1 MQKKNDARKKKR
13 PQKQRRKKNN
23 ERRKRRGLKSVD
35 NVRKNDLLPLRPHRD
50 KDSVKK
56 KLRLVVKIG
65 IWNSLQRQRANLLAV
80 VFGGDQHLLR
90 LPRLVLEV
98 LHQIVLHLLLLLVGS
113 TFPERSGE
121 EGLLEVDGE
130 NVRPQGLLVEVLDR
144 AQIHLLDLL
153 PPPLSKLQRQMTT
166 MVSRLLLATNREHG
180 VQEANGVQPVVLSL
194 VH

>member
-35 NVRKNDLLPLRPHRD
+35 NVRKNDSLLLRPHKD

-80 VFGGDQHLLR
+80 VFGGYQHLLR

-98 LHQIVLHLLLLLVGS
+98 LHQIVLHLLLLLGS

-121 EGLLEVDGE
+121 EGPLEVDGE
-130 NVRPQGLLVEVLDR
+130 NVKPQGLLVEVLDR

>member
-1 MQKKNDARKKKR
+1 M
-13 PQKQRRKKNN
+13 
-23 ERRKRRGLKSVD
+23 
-35 NVRKNDLLPLRPHRD
+35 LPLRPHRD

-90 LPRLVLEV
+90 LPQLVLEV
-98 LHQIVLHLLLLLVGS
+98 LHQIVLHLLLLLGS

-121 EGLLEVDGE
+121 EGPLEVDGE

>member
-1 MQKKNDARKKKR
+1 M
-13 PQKQRRKKNN
+13 
-23 ERRKRRGLKSVD
+23 
-35 NVRKNDLLPLRPHRD
+35 LPLRPHRD

-90 LPRLVLEV
+90 LPQLVLEV
-98 LHQIVLHLLLLLVGS
+98 LHQIVLHLLLLLGS

-121 EGLLEVDGE
+121 EGPLEVDGE
-130 NVRPQGLLVEVLDR
+130 NVRLQEPVEEEVLDR

-166 MVSRLLLATNREHG
+166 MASRLLLATNREHG

>member
-35 NVRKNDLLPLRPHRD
+35 NVRKNDLLLLKLHRD

-65 IWNSLQRQRANLLAV
+65 IWNSLQPQRANLLAV

-130 NVRPQGLLVEVLDR
+130 NVRPQGLLVEALDQ

-180 VQEANGVQPVVLSL
+180 VQEANGVQLVVLSL